1 MSAIKLT
8 ETRVKRIKAPDPSGR
23 QQLYWDKTTPGF
35 GVVASGKTKSK
46 SYVAQCA
53 VNGKTRR
60 VTIGPT
66 AIYSL
71 EQGREHAQANL
82 RDLRAGIDPKA
93 TAKAEAASAITF
105 GAALEAYL
113 AYAAKRK
120 GKKGPLRPKS
130 REDYRR
136 FAEYLGPWND
146 TPLRD
151 ITREMVEARHEA
163 IPEEVAKRKNSKVA
177 NGYAAANMAMTVLRI
192 VWNFVDVVD
201 TDGGLPSNPTK
212 VLYDKWYE
220 VEPREG
226 CVAATE
232 LPAYYAAVMG
242 LENPVQRDLLRLL
255 LFSGLRLGE
264 AVALSWEE
272 VDLQA
277 RVIHIPKTRTKNRRK
292 LDLPLS
298 DFLQDLLVARRG
310 LALREWVFPANS
322 RSGHLVD
329 VKFACG
335 QVAKTFGRKISAH
348 DLRRTFITVAGRCDV
363 TIYLQKALVNHKD
376 KDVHADYIIFTAEDL
391 RPAMQQVTDRLK
403 AHIGLEGPQGNVAKI
418 V

>member
-8 ETRVKRIKAPDPSGR
+8 ETRVEGIKAPDPSGR
-23 QQLYWDKTTPGF
+23 QQLYWDATTPGF
-35 GVVASGKTKSK
+35 GVVASGKSKSK
-46 SYVAQCA
+46 SYVAQCG

-60 VTIGPT
+60 VTIGST

-71 EQGREHAQANL
+71 EQGRERAQAAL
-82 RDLRAGIDPKA
+82 RDMRAGIDPKA
-93 TAKAEAASAITF
+93 RAKAEAASGITF

-120 GKKGPLRPKS
+120 GKKKPLRPKS

-136 FAEYLGPWND
+136 FAQYLGAWND

-151 ITREMVEARHEA
+151 ITRKMVEARHEA
-163 IPEEVAKRKNSKVA
+163 IPEEVAKRKNSELA
-177 NGYAAANMAMTVLRI
+177 TGYAAANMAMTVLRI
-192 VWNFVDVVD
+192 VWNYVDVS

-212 VLYDKWYE
+212 VLHDKWYE

-226 CVAATE
+226 CVEATE
-232 LPAYYAAVMG
+232 LPAFYAAVMG
-242 LENPVQRDLLRLL
+242 LKNPVQRDLLRLV

-264 AVALSWEE
+264 AAALSWEE

-277 RVIHIPKTRTKNRRK
+277 RVIHIPRTRTKNRKK

-298 DFLQDLLVARRG
+298 DFLHDLLVARRG

-348 DLRRTFITVAGRCDV
+348 DLRRTFITVAARCDI
-363 TIYLQKALVNHKD
+363 TTYLLKALVNHKD
-376 KDVHADYIIFTAEDL
+376 KDIHADYIIFTAEDL
-391 RPAMQQVTDRLK
+391 RPAMQQVTDRLR
-403 AHIGLEGPQGNVAKI
+403 AYIGLEGPQGNVAKI
-418 V
+418 G